1 MESLVDGENICN
13 GRLKG
18 IKLASPAEISL
29 MKAYAIGRRTSYRDY
44 VDLYELLRMGKVTL
58 DYILK
63 KAQQKY
69 NARGEILF
77 SPKLFLQQLVYTK
90 DVKDKDV
97 ALQSVLGGTLS
108 SEAID
113 EFFGR
118 IVSGELKSQTTIKR
132 RETSP

>member
-1 MESLVDGENICN
+1 
-13 GRLKG
+13 
-18 IKLASPAEISL
+18 
-29 MKAYAIGRRTSYRDY
+29 
-44 VDLYELLRMGKVTL
+44 LLHTGKVTL
-58 DYILK
+58 DFILK

-69 NARGEILF
+69 NTGGEILF

-97 ALQSVLGGTLS
+97 ALQSVLGGTVS

-118 IVSGELKSQTTIKR
+118 IVSGELKSQTTIRR
-132 RETSP
+132 RETRP